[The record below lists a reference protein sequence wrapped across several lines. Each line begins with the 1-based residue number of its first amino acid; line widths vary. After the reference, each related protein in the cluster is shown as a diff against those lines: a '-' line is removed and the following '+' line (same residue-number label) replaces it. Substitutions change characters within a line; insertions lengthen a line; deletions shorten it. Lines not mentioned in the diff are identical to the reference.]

1 MSNPGGIFKVGG
13 SDEPSEYPLVASRWE
28 SQRPRRRVALVAHSA
43 AGWISR
49 LYLCHVTLDL
59 ESVHEPVQV

>member
-13 SDEPSEYPLVASRWE
+13 SDEPREYPSVPSRWA

-49 LYLCHVTLDL
+49 LYLCHAF
-59 ESVHEPVQV
+59 